1 MAPKAGKARETI
13 VMVQSILLLL
23 HAQSLW
29 QPFWESI
36 DGRGKWTWVLS
47 ACCST
52 LRKFFLTSMSARLT
66 KALVQDVWGRFQPD
80 TTSHFLLSLSD
91 VLLGG
96 PRFLH
101 RSQPSEVR
109 RNLHKERH
117 YDGTGII
124 AVPEKIMQ
132 KRITRYERMTMQG
145 CDELFFAMGKMDA
158 ETYELFRMRGLGSA
172 LRHLDPATEAAYDL

>member
-109 RNLHKERH
+109 GNLHKEL
-117 YDGTGII
+117 
-124 AVPEKIMQ
+124 
-132 KRITRYERMTMQG
+132 ITIEPALLDNNNNSYQIQWNKTQEN
-145 CDELFFAMGKMDA
+145 
-158 ETYELFRMRGLGSA
+158 MRNISV
-172 LRHLDPATEAAYDL
+172 